1 MSSQPSSPG
10 PTSPGPSSPE
20 PEPVPADADPG
31 GGEAPLPRRVAVT
44 GSSGL
49 IGGAL
54 VASLRAAGNA
64 GGPVEVRRLVRAA
77 PQAPDE
83 ARWDPSGRDRE
94 LTAAALD
101 GCDAVVHL
109 AGAGVAKRR
118 WTARYKRIL
127 RDSRV
132 HSTAALA
139 EAMAAM
145 PAPPRTFLCGSA
157 IGWYGYRGDR
167 RLDEESPPG
176 EGFLPE
182 LARDWEAAAAPAER
196 AGVRTVFLRTGL
208 VVSGRGGAWGPL
220 FPVFLAGIGGRI
232 GSGRQFWSHISLA
245 DEIAAIRFLLADR
258 PGALSG
264 PVNLTAPE
272 PVTNREV
279 TAAMGR
285 VLRRPTLFPVPAPLL
300 RLVLGEFAG
309 DVVGSQRVVPRR
321 LLAAGFR
328 FRHPDI
334 EDAVR
339 AAVEERRRGRA
350 G

>member
-1 MSSQPSSPG
+1 M
-10 PTSPGPSSPE
+10 
-20 PEPVPADADPG
+20 
-31 GGEAPLPRRVAVT
+31 PRRIAVT

-54 VASLRAAGNA
+54 VASLRADPGP
-64 GGPVEVRRLVRAA
+64 GGTVEVRRLVRGE

-94 LTAAALD
+94 VTAAALD

-118 WTARYKRIL
+118 WTARYKRVL

-132 HSTAALA
+132 HGTAALA

-145 PAPPRTFLCGSA
+145 PEPPRSFLCGSA
-157 IGWYGYRGDR
+157 IGWYGYQGDR
-167 RLDEESPPG
+167 RLDEDSPPG
-176 EGFLPE
+176 EGFLPG
-182 LARDWEAAAAPAER
+182 LARDWEAAAEPARR

-208 VVSGRGGAWGPL
+208 VVAGHGGAWGPL
-220 FPVFLAGIGGRI
+220 FPVFRAGIGGRL
-232 GSGRQFWSHISLA
+232 GSGRQFWSFISLE

-258 PGALSG
+258 QNALSG

-279 TAAMGR
+279 TAAMSR
-285 VLRRPTLFPVPAPLL
+285 VLRRPALFPVPAALL
-300 RLVLGEFAG
+300 RAVLGEFAG

-321 LLAAGFR
+321 LLEAGFV
-328 FRHPDI
+328 FAHPGI
-334 EDAVR
+334 EEAVR
-339 AAVEERRRGRA
+339 AAVRARGSGKGRPA
-350 G
+350 RGG